1 MPFWTYRRVRLQVRA
16 QVLHGGKACVTELT
30 DVGPYLGVRHDVLS
44 QQVDVAEAAAADAAL
59 VSTSGLLTDGRRCW
73 RACC

>member
-1 MPFWTYRRVRLQVRA
+1 MRLQVRA
-16 QVLHGGKACVTELT
+16 QVLHGGKAGVTELT

-59 VSTSGLLTDGRRCW
+59 VSAACLLTDGRRCR
-73 RACC
+73 RARS